1 MSTWET
7 VACCDECWF
16 GADDGFWPNGRGVL
30 EEGIRQPIRMNP
42 EMREEE
48 YCHFCGWTTY
58 SGIYI
63 RVNTHDEPA
72 APLRVRKERT
82 T

>member
-1 MSTWET
+1 MSAWES

-16 GADDGFWPNGRGVL
+16 GTEDSFWPNGRGVL
-30 EEGIRQPIRMNP
+30 EQGIRQPKRFVQ
-42 EMREEE
+42 EMRVEE

-58 SGIYI
+58 SGIYV
-63 RVNTHDEPA
+63 RVNTNDQPA

-82 T
+82 